1 MVPKSPAAAWPS
13 HGASNGSA
21 QKPPAFAWNW
31 SLTNVGETAVAPA
44 AARTPAAGRGCDT
57 TPAVAAAGPPVAVM
71 ATIASRAA
79 GPVRPARIRVRLV
92 MLVFLPLL
100 AQPGVR
106 ITPDLDWMSVFR
118 PFRMAVVDGQVL
130 PRAWLIPRSRAVVG
144 DRSGRGSPPVVR

>member
-106 ITPDLDWMSVFR
+106 ITPGSGLDERFPPVSN
-118 PFRMAVVDGQVL
+118 
-130 PRAWLIPRSRAVVG
+130 
-144 DRSGRGSPPVVR
+144 GRGGRPGIAEGMVDS